1 MLKQYLDETKVELG
15 IDEAGRG
22 CLFGPV
28 CVAAVIWPKLDPL
41 NNGNPPPEIKDS
53 KKVSEKKRLILK
65 DYIEQNAIAW
75 SVQFLSHEEIDK
87 TNILKATMMGMH
99 RCIDDIRKQ
108 MKLDTIL
115 VDGNHFQA
123 YTDENL
129 DCIDHECVIGGDDKY
144 KSIAAASILA
154 KTHRDNYIL
163 ELSKTNENL
172 EKYGIPKN
180 KGYGTKQ
187 HMDALKQL
195 GPIEGHR
202 RSFKP
207 CH

>member
-108 MKLDTIL
+108 KTIDTIL